1 MRINDLVGE
10 TTEYDKK
17 LKVELRKPKSWCKSI
32 SAFANTLGGALI
44 FGVSDENEIIGLD
57 NPVKDAEKISEII
70 KTKLNPIPEFKMS
83 FRKVEDNIL
92 IILEV
97 FKGDETPYYYYNDD
111 GSLEAYIRIGNES
124 VKASPTELQRLVLRG
139 RNKSYDSHK
148 SMYKIR
154 DYSFSKLRERY
165 KKWTG
170 YSFDEKNLISFGLAD
185 EEGYLTIAGSL
196 IVDDSPVHHS
206 RLFCTRWNG
215 LNKSSGVLDALDEAE
230 YEGSVI
236 SLIENGEA
244 FIKRNAKMMWR
255 KTANSREE
263 MPDYVER
270 SYHEALVNAI
280 AHRDYLIYGSEVH
293 IDIYD
298 DRMEI
303 YSPGGMP
310 DGSIIQD
317 RDPLTVPSTRRNP
330 VLADIFNRLGYM
342 ERKGSGFAKI
352 IDNYAFQINYKEDKK
367 PYFRSDRYQFTVIM
381 PNLNYSDKKED
392 SLNDQNRTD
401 DTINVQ
407 KGADDIINDTLNVQ
421 KGADDIINDTI
432 NIQKDAGDIIN
443 DQDGTEVGTNHK
455 INTQDGTDNIINH
468 QSDVKDEIEITMEEI
483 KILEIMKNKPDITIK
498 QLTVILSGIS
508 NRTITRNIVILKKK
522 GLLERVGSRKKGYW
536 KVKR

>member
-97 FKGDETPYYYYNDD
+97 FKGDETPYYYYND

-139 RNKSYDSHK
+139 RNKSYDSQK

-215 LNKSSGVLDALDEAE
+215 LNKGSGVLDALDEAE

-421 KGADDIINDTI
+421 NGASDIINDTI
-432 NIQKDAGDIIN
+432 NIQKGAGDIIN
-443 DQDGTEVGTNHK
+443 DQDGTNHK

-468 QSDVKDEIEITMEEI
+468 QSDVKDEIELTMEEI

>member
-1 MRINDLVGE
+1 MKQN
-10 TTEYDKK
+10 
-17 LKVELRKPKSWCKSI
+17 
-32 SAFANTLGGALI
+32 
-44 FGVSDENEIIGLD
+44 
-57 NPVKDAEKISEII
+57 
-70 KTKLNPIPEFKMS
+70 M
-83 FRKVEDNIL
+83 
-92 IILEV
+92 
-97 FKGDETPYYYYNDD
+97 KG
-111 GSLEAYIRIGNES
+111 
-124 VKASPTELQRLVLRG
+124 
-139 RNKSYDSHK
+139 
-148 SMYKIR
+148 
-154 DYSFSKLRERY
+154 
-165 KKWTG
+165 
-170 YSFDEKNLISFGLAD
+170 
-185 EEGYLTIAGSL
+185 
-196 IVDDSPVHHS
+196 
-206 RLFCTRWNG
+206 
-215 LNKSSGVLDALDEAE
+215 
-230 YEGSVI
+230 VI

-508 NRTITRNIVILKKK
+508 NRTITRNIVMLKKK

>member
-44 FGVSDENEIIGLD
+44 FGISDENEIIGID
-57 NPVKDAEKISEII
+57 NSVKDAEKISEII

-97 FKGDETPYYYYNDD
+97 FKGDETPYYYYND

-407 KGADDIINDTLNVQ
+407 KGADDIINDTLNIQ
-421 KGADDIINDTI
+421 KGTGDIINDTI

-498 QLTVILSGIS
+498 QLTVILSSIS
-508 NRTITRNIVILKKK
+508 NRTIKRNIVMLKKK